1 MPSIA
6 VVILNWNG
14 LRFLK
19 HFLPSVVA
27 NSQEAEIYIIDNN
40 STDDSI
46 LFINTNY
53 PEITTIKNNQ
63 NLGYCGG
70 YNTGL
75 KSIKADYYVLLNND
89 IEVTQDWLLPILEME
104 KNPIISISQPKILDF
119 NTKNKFEY
127 AGAAGGFLDN
137 LGYPFC
143 NGRVFETLE
152 IDNQQYNKPIKI
164 AWATGACMFIKS
176 EVFWELNG
184 FDEDFFAHMEEI
196 DLCWR
201 AQHLGFEVW
210 YFPQSK
216 VYHVGGGTLHKS
228 NPKKTFLNF
237 RNGLYLLHKNLPQ
250 RYFLFII
257 FLRLCTDGAAGL
269 IFLLKGNFQDF
280 MSIVKAHFAYYYK
293 IFTLQKKRKYYANKV
308 SVLSEKNIVWDYYLK
323 RKKVK

>member
-19 HFLPSVVA
+19 QFLPSVVA
-27 NSQEAEIYIIDNN
+27 HSQEAKIYIIDNN
-40 STDDSI
+40 STDNSI
-46 LFINTNY
+46 SFLESNY
-53 PEITTIKNNQ
+53 PEITTIKNEH
-63 NLGYCGG
+63 NLGFCGG

-75 KSIKADYYVLLNND
+75 QSIKADYFVLLNND
-89 IEVTQDWLLPILEME
+89 IEVTHDWLLPIAEME
-104 KNPIISISQPKILDF
+104 KNSNITISQPKILDF
-119 NTKNKFEY
+119 NAKNKFEY

-143 NGRVFETLE
+143 RGRVFETIE
-152 IDNQQYNKPIKI
+152 IDNKQYDNPTKI

-176 EVFWELNG
+176 KSFWKLNG

-250 RYFLFII
+250 RYFFFLI
-257 FLRLCTDGAAGL
+257 FLRLCTDGAAGVLFL
-269 IFLLKGNFQDF
+269 IKGDFQDF
-280 MSIVKAHFAYYYK
+280 LAIIKAHFAYYSSV
-293 IFTLQKKRKYYANKV
+293 FSLQKKRKYYSNKV
-308 SVLSEKNIVWDYYLK
+308 SVLSEKNIVWDYYFK
-323 RKKVK
+323 RKK